1 MLDQLQRDIHYHFKQ
16 VKLLEQAITHS
27 SYSNEQN
34 STFKSTISLHNERL
48 EFLGDAVLQLASS
61 AELYQRYPDSREGAL
76 TSLRSRIVSTR
87 TLAEL
92 AKNINLERCLLLG
105 KGEESQGGR
114 QRDSV
119 LADAFEAILGAVFL
133 DGGFE
138 AARTV
143 LCATLEGRWE
153 EGDVTVKAGPVKDN
167 KSRLQEIVQKSF
179 RAVPDYK
186 LIESSGPEHEKTFV
200 VRLTMPDGNFFESS
214 GGTVKG
220 AEQTAAAAAIE
231 FLLGG
236 KPPGGE

>member
-34 STFKSTISLHNERL
+34 SALKPTISPHNERL

-61 AELYQRYPDSREGAL
+61 AELYQRHPDSREGTL
-76 TSLRSRIVSTR
+76 TGLRSRIVSTR

-92 AKNINLERCLLLG
+92 AKDINLERCLLLG

-114 QRDSV
+114 QRESI

-138 AARTV
+138 AARAV
-143 LCATLEGRWE
+143 LRATLEGRWE
-153 EGDVTVKAGPVKDN
+153 EGDVKARTGPAKDN
-167 KSRLQEIVQKSF
+167 KSRLQEMVQKRF
-179 RAVPDYK
+179 RSVPDYK
-186 LIESSGPEHEKTFV
+186 LVESSGPEHEKIFR
-200 VRLTMPDGNFFESS
+200 VRLTMPDGGFFEAS

-220 AEQTAAAAAIE
+220 AEQAAAAAAIDS
-231 FLLGG
+231 LS
-236 KPPGGE
+236 